1 MMKCFAYL
9 RVSSVGQVDGDG
21 WTRQLLACEQ
31 YAAANGFE
39 IAEVFRESMTGT
51 SDLEDRPQLAALLA
65 ALEENGI
72 KTVLVEKMDRVA
84 RDLLVQETII
94 GDMLRRGYTVISTM
108 EPDLCSTDPS
118 RVLIRQIFGALAQY
132 DRAMIVAKT
141 LAARKRIREKTGKC
155 EGRKFFGENA
165 GEGEALTRML
175 ELRSEGWTLER
186 ITGDLNRNGFQT
198 RMGKPWALGSVAKIL
213 ARHRKSGI

>member
-1 MMKCFAYL
+1 MKAFCYL
-9 RVSSVGQVDGDG
+9 RVSSVGQKDGDG
-21 WTRQLLACEQ
+21 YHRQLDACER
-31 YAAANGFE
+31 YATANDLE
-39 IAEVFRESMTGT
+39 IVETFRESMTGT
-51 SDLEDRPQLAALLA
+51 SDLEDRPALAMLLA
-65 ALEENGI
+65 ALEMNGV

-84 RDLLVQETII
+84 RDLICQETII

-165 GEGEALTRML
+165 GEGEALARML

-186 ITGDLNRNGFQT
+186 ITADLNRNGFQT